1 MSAIISIAGLEKRF
15 KSRQGREQV
24 ALQNVDLE
32 IAASE
37 FFCLLGP
44 SGCGKTTVLN
54 ILAGFERPTRGA
66 VTMNGAAIAG
76 PGADR
81 AVVFQ
86 GDDSLFNWLTAL
98 QNIEFGLRM
107 RGMPRRERRERAAY
121 YIDLVGLKGQEH
133 KHPNELSGGMKQR
146 IQIARVLANEPKVL
160 LMDEPFG
167 ALDAQTRLLMQE
179 QLARIWQR
187 TKTSVLFVT
196 HDIDEAIML
205 GSRVGVMR
213 AGPASNIKAVVE
225 VQLGSNR
232 RRTDADFMRIYGEV
246 YEMIR
251 EEVLSALS
259 SGTPAGEAQ

>member
-1 MSAIISIAGLEKRF
+1 MISIAGLEKRF
-15 KSRQGREQV
+15 KSRQGLEQV

-32 IAASE
+32 IGASE

-54 ILAGFERPTRGA
+54 ILAGFERPTRGT
-66 VTMNGAAIAG
+66 VTMNGPAIAQ

-98 QNIEFGLRM
+98 QNIE
-107 RGMPRRERRERAAY
+107 
-121 YIDLVGLKGQEH
+121 
-133 KHPNELSGGMKQR
+133 
-146 IQIARVLANEPKVL
+146 KVL
-160 LMDEPFG
+160 LMDEPFA

-196 HDIDEAIML
+196 HDIDEAIIL
-205 GSRVGVMR
+205 GTRVGVMR
-213 AGPASNIKAVVE
+213 AGPAANIKATVDVK
-225 VQLGSNR
+225 LDNHRS
-232 RRTDADFMRIYGEV
+232 RTNADFMRIYAQV

-251 EEVLSALS
+251 EEVLSAMS
-259 SGTPAGEAQ
+259 NTAPGEQTP

>member
-1 MSAIISIAGLEKRF
+1 
-15 KSRQGREQV
+15 
-24 ALQNVDLE
+24 
-32 IAASE
+32 
-37 FFCLLGP
+37 
-44 SGCGKTTVLN
+44 
-54 ILAGFERPTRGA
+54 
-66 VTMNGAAIAG
+66 
-76 PGADR
+76 
-81 AVVFQ
+81 
-86 GDDSLFNWLTAL
+86 
-98 QNIEFGLRM
+98 
-107 RGMPRRERRERAAY
+107 
-121 YIDLVGLKGQEH
+121 
-133 KHPNELSGGMKQR
+133 MKQR

-232 RRTDADFMRIYGEV
+232 SRTDADFMRIYAQV
-246 YEMIR
+246 YDMIR

-259 SGTPAGEAQ
+259 SGAPAGEAQ